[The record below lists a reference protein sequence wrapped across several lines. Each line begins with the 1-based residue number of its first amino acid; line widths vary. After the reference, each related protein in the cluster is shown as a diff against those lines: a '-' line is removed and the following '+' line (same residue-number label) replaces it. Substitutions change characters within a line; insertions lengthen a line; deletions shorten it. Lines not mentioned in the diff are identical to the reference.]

1 MQDNENKSIKMSFKP
16 KSRLLLQ
23 LGDQLIKNEKVAI
36 SELVKNSY
44 DACARYTT
52 VKLIDVHTDTYSTS
66 GTILIE
72 DNGIGMDKD
81 IIQSVW
87 MEPGTNFKEKI
98 KENFNYDNIDTK
110 GCFRLPIGEK
120 GIGRFGVHK
129 LGHKIKLISKKKN
142 SKEIE
147 VNINWTDFEKDSY
160 LEEETIDI
168 IERKIP
174 LHFTNDKQGT
184 YIQIKNIRKQWSE
197 TNIREIY
204 RSLQALTSPFDS
216 DDDFIVD
223 FTVNKKGIID
233 DLFDPLELPDI
244 NLWHFK
250 CDIVPNEIDNSKT
263 QISNFEYHF
272 KPYKRMDSTK
282 IEKRDITQEN
292 KYIEDDKFLNYEKE
306 IRLDGDKKIL
316 YEPIPLNG
324 IGSFS
329 FEGYI
334 FDLDTKTLDQSD
346 ITDRAGFRNYLKEN
360 GGVRVYRE
368 KLRVYDYGE
377 QENDWLE
384 LDKSRVNDPTT
395 SIGNNQ
401 IVAAINLNMQTSKQL
416 IEKTN
421 REGFV
426 ENQTYRDFKNIVKM
440 VLEKIAFLRNEDK
453 DKIRAL
459 HVKEIDTNE
468 SAYSLINIVK
478 SDIKKNIDDIK
489 VQNKMITNLDKIQEN
504 YEAIKELLLKSS
516 GSGLTYGIITHQMQK
531 IVTEIK
537 YRVKNK
543 ADDKLQELVDSLNL
557 TIESIM
563 NLFIVSEKDTYN
575 AVTFVKNQKNSF
587 NYRFKKHQIE
597 YIQAFNDSQEL
608 NLYMAESFIS
618 GSILNIIDNAIY
630 WLEYWYKTNNPNE
643 NKKIRVDI
651 QEDDIYTNII
661 ISDNGLG
668 FLINPETAVMPFKT
682 TKKVKDRGTGIGL
695 YYVSEAMKINN
706 GILYIPTTIEAKEKL
721 NLTDEFLRGATVVL
735 KVPKE
740 EEK

>member
-1 MQDNENKSIKMSFKP
+1 MSNNEDKIKLTFNP

-44 DACARYTT
+44 DACSRYTT
-52 VKLIDVHTDTYSTS
+52 VKLFDVHTKKYNTK
-66 GTILIE
+66 GQIIIE
-72 DNGIGMDKD
+72 DDGIGMDKN
-81 IIQSVW
+81 IIETVW

-98 KENFNYDNIDTK
+98 KENFDPENIEEDE
-110 GCFRLPIGEK
+110 CFRLPIGEK

-129 LGHKIKLISKKKN
+129 LGYKIQLISKKKS

-147 VNINWTDFEKDSY
+147 VNIDWTQFEKDSY
-160 LEEETIDI
+160 LADETIEM
-168 IERKIP
+168 IERNTPKKF
-174 LHFTNDKQGT
+174 LNGATGT
-184 YIQIKNIRKQWSE
+184 YIKIKNIRKQWSE

-223 FTVNKKGIID
+223 FDINEDEIID
-233 DLFDPLELPDI
+233 DLFDPLSLSEV

-250 CDIVPNEIDNSKT
+250 CDIVSNENDPEKT
-263 QISNFEYHF
+263 QIENFSYSF
-272 KPYKRMDSTK
+272 VPYKKMDSTK
-282 IEKRDITQEN
+282 IEKRIVLQED
-292 KYIEDDKFLNYEKE
+292 KYIDDDKFLNYEEE
-306 IRLDGDKKIL
+306 IELDGDKKIL
-316 YEPIPLNG
+316 YEPIPLKG

-368 KLRVYDYGE
+368 NLRVYDYGE

-384 LDKSRVNDPTT
+384 LNQSRVNDPST

-401 IVAAINLNMQTSKQL
+401 ILAAIDLDMQTSKGL

-426 ENQTYRDFKNIVKM
+426 ENQTYHDFKNIVKM
-440 VLEKIAFLRNEDK
+440 VLDKISFLRNEDK

-468 SAYSLINIVK
+468 SAYSLINTVK
-478 SDIKKNIDDIK
+478 SDIKKNIDDVK
-489 VQNKMITNLDKIQEN
+489 TQNKMITNLDKIQEN
-504 YEAIKELLLKSS
+504 YEEVKELLLKSS
-516 GSGLTYGIITHQMQK
+516 GSGLTYGIVTHQMQK

-563 NLFIVSEKDTYN
+563 NLFIVSEKDIYN
-575 AVTFVKNQKNSF
+575 AVDFIKNQKNSF
-587 NYRFKKHQIE
+587 NYRFKKHKIE
-597 YIQAFNDSQEL
+597 YIQAFKENL
-608 NLYMAESFIS
+608 NYELYMAESFIS

-630 WLEYWYKTNNPNE
+630 WLEYWYKTNKPKE
-643 NKKIRVDI
+643 NKKIRIDI
-651 QEDDIYTNII
+651 QQDDIYTNIV

-706 GILYIPTTIEAKEKL
+706 GELYIPTTEDEKKKL
-721 NLTDEFLRGATVVL
+721 NLSNEFLRGATVVL
-735 KVPKE
+735 KLQKE
-740 EEK
+740 EIE